1 MPQSENYGLSLWP
14 ASSNIELFNISF
26 SSMLWYQLLTFQI
39 IDSKVLIPSSHAHSL
54 MGFLS
59 QGYLQRRRVQS
70 FCLWKLILNIIVK
83 TAQVHFRKFVVQLL
97 KSCPTLCNP
106 MDCSTPGLPVLQ
118 YLLEFAQTQCPLSQW
133 CWLTISSSVTPF
145 SSCPQYFLASG
156 YFPMSW
162 LFTSGGQSIGAS
174 ASVL

>member
-1 MPQSENYGLSLWP
+1 
-14 ASSNIELFNISF
+14 
-26 SSMLWYQLLTFQI
+26 MLWYQLLTFQI

-97 KSCPTLCNP
+97 KSCPTLWNP
-106 MDCSTPGLPVLQ
+106 MDCSTPGLPVLH
-118 YLLEFAQTQCPLSQW
+118 YLPEFAQTQCPLSRW
-133 CWLTISSSVTPF
+133 CQPTITFSVSPF
-145 SSCPQYFLASG
+145 SSCLQSFSGSESFL
-156 YFPMSW
+156 MSL

-174 ASVL
+174 ASALVFPMNTQDWLI